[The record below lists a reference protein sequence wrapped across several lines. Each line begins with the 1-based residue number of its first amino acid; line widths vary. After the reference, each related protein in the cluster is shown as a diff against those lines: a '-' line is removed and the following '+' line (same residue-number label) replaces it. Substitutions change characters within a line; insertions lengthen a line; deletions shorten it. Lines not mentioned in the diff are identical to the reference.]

1 MEAHE
6 AATVLKSEHHVI
18 NIVVEVDGRN
28 KHVRFETSPV
38 SGREIREGAGVPLS
52 DDLTR
57 LVHGK
62 PSGGN
67 IGLDDSVEIK
77 DGDHFIALPTGTVSH
92 SDEG

>member
-1 MEAHE
+1 METHQGG
-6 AATVLKSEHHVI
+6 AASAVVKHVI

-28 KHVRFETSPV
+28 RHVKFDSSPV
-38 SGREIREGAGVPLS
+38 SGRAIREQAGAPLS

-67 IGLDDSVEIK
+67 IGLDDLVEIK
-77 DGDHFIALPTGTVSH
+77 DGDHFIALPTGTVS
-92 SDEG
+92 